1 MEIVLDSTQQQE
13 LPFGLGERAR
23 QRAAAMPNVSD
34 GQREAE
40 LGESFVAPV
49 VRPTEPDRWY
59 FRAMAPIDTA
69 QVDHRDADAAAQ
81 LYAQVRDDV
90 AEGMRYL
97 LAAREADELRTLGA
111 RAAWAARRGA
121 EAALRGELAPITAE
135 DAPTFDL
142 DREY

>member
-1 MEIVLDSTQQQE
+1 MRSLS
-13 LPFGLGERAR
+13 
-23 QRAAAMPNVSD
+23 
-34 GQREAE
+34 
-40 LGESFVAPV
+40 
-49 VRPTEPDRWY
+49 VRGWRP
-59 FRAMAPIDTA
+59 AG
-69 QVDHRDADAAAQ
+69 DADAAAQ

-121 EAALRGELAPITAE
+121 EAALRGEFAPISAE